1 MTYAFFYFK
10 KKCGLDNVF
19 AAVIFTF
26 WTPSSRIA
34 PGSFCLADISSSVPE
49 TPDIRRPV
57 TAKERQREREE
68 KRKRRQERAKEREKQ
83 KKEKE
88 REHKDMLTENDRNL
102 LERWTKMVD
111 RTQNKPIP
119 NGSTAPPQRT
129 PASHALPSVPA
140 AKPLP
145 PQAHPSAC
153 MTPTPSH
160 STPAPSEFLAF
171 SDKAP
176 PGLAPKLTLLP
187 VGTEL
192 ASVQASNANVI
203 RFFPAQTAPF
213 VVATPACPKAIPA
226 KSECLL
232 NIKYAPSEIF
242 QGPYGVTALNA
253 WRSVS
258 PPENWAVSG
267 QLPVGQP
274 EVAPAGPLPEPVV
287 NFVARAGADQPL
299 FQSEM
304 GKSELPPQAL
314 TTEEETRGSVQSQ
327 VASGLPSE
335 SPDINVVTQQLSKSQ
350 VKALEGLFLLIS
362 GGYMAW
368 GSQPIDVCAL
378 PIIPKSW
385 EPLASLEDAH
395 GKLSAVSA
403 GCSVVEFPER
413 SVQAAAF
420 LLWGS

>member
-1 MTYAFFYFK
+1 M
-10 KKCGLDNVF
+10 GP
-19 AAVIFTF
+19 I
-26 WTPSSRIA
+26 
-34 PGSFCLADISSSVPE
+34 GSFCPADILSSVSE

-111 RTQNKPIP
+111 RTQNKPIQ
-119 NGSTAPPQRT
+119 NGSTVPPQKNT
-129 PASHALPSVPA
+129 ASHALPSVPA

-145 PQAHPSAC
+145 PQAHASTCVTPAPSC
-153 MTPTPSH
+153 N
-160 STPAPSEFLAF
+160 TPAPSEFLAF
-171 SDKAP
+171 SDKAA
-176 PGLAPKLTLLP
+176 PGLAPKLTLVP

-232 NIKYAPSEIF
+232 NVKYAPSQIF

-274 EVAPAGPLPEPVV
+274 EVAPAGPLSEPVV
-287 NFVARAGADQPL
+287 NFVARAEADQPL
-299 FQSEM
+299 FQSEI
-304 GKSELPPQAL
+304 GKSELPPHGL
-314 TTEEETRGSVQSQ
+314 STEETRGSVQSQ
-327 VASGLPSE
+327 VASGLPSD

-350 VKALEGLFLLIS
+350 VKALEELFFFKVF
-362 GGYMAW
+362 Y
-368 GSQPIDVCAL
+368 
-378 PIIPKSW
+378 
-385 EPLASLEDAH
+385 
-395 GKLSAVSA
+395 
-403 GCSVVEFPER
+403 
-413 SVQAAAF
+413 
-420 LLWGS
+420 

>member
-1 MTYAFFYFK
+1 MLFFSFFK
-10 KKCGLDNVF
+10 RGLDNVF
-19 AAVIFTF
+19 ASCHLHFLDSSFTG
-26 WTPSSRIA
+26 T
-34 PGSFCLADISSSVPE
+34 PGSFCLADIPCSVPE

-119 NGSTAPPQRT
+119 NGSTVPPQKT

-145 PQAHPSAC
+145 PQAHPSTC

-160 STPAPSEFLAF
+160 GTPAPSEFLAF
-171 SDKAP
+171 SDKAA

-304 GKSELPPQAL
+304 DKSDLPPQAL
-314 TTEEETRGSVQSQ
+314 TTEETRGSVQSQ

-362 GGYMAW
+362 GGYMAGGIQPTGICPFPKIPCYNPQELGAL
-368 GSQPIDVCAL
+368 GSSRRC
-378 PIIPKSW
+378 SW
-385 EPLASLEDAH
+385 
-395 GKLSAVSA
+395 
-403 GCSVVEFPER
+403 
-413 SVQAAAF
+413 
-420 LLWGS
+420 